1 LLGCWWDAAGSA
13 LLFGLLGARVD
24 LASVEPRSAA
34 LAAALVAAALVPRAA
49 AAYCCAGD
57 LGLARWGAHGSG
69 SGEGPAAAR
78 RQWTHD
84 ERLFAALCW
93 CPKGTV
99 QAALAALAL
108 DAAAARA
115 NGVPFDATEAADA
128 RRAEIVFTVRACA
141 NSSLWRPLVGCFET
155 RVYLYLFFL

>member
-1 LLGCWWDAAGSA
+1 

-24 LASVEPRSAA
+24 LASVEPRGAA

-69 SGEGPAAAR
+69 SGEGPAAR

-108 DAAAARA
+108 DAVAARARAGGYPRPSDDAAARA
-115 NGVPFDATEAADA
+115 GGVPFDATEAADA

-141 NSSLWRPLVGCFET
+141 NSSL
-155 RVYLYLFFL
+155 